1 MFDIGFGEFMLV
13 AAVALVIVGPSR
25 LPQTARFLG
34 HLYGRLQ
41 RQINEARADIK
52 REMAFEDVQSIRRE
66 YEDAA
71 RNARAALGGVDRAVR
86 EEAREIEA
94 AASIAPPSASS
105 VWPQT
110 PSIAE
115 QPAVES
121 SPAAEQPVAETPP
134 AAEESIAPAAAP
146 KT

>member
-105 VWPQT
+105 AWPQT

-115 QPAVES
+115 
-121 SPAAEQPVAETPP
+121 SPVAEQPVAETPP

>member
-110 PSIAE
+110 PPIAE
-115 QPAVES
+115 SPAVES

>member
-94 AASIAPPSASS
+94 AASIAPPSVSS
-105 VWPQT
+105 AWPQT
-110 PSIAE
+110 APAAE
-115 QPAVES
+115 SPAAES
-121 SPAAEQPVAETPP
+121 LPAAEQPVAEASPAVETP
-134 AAEESIAPAAAP
+134 PAAAP

>member
-105 VWPQT
+105 AWPQT
-110 PSIAE
+110 AQVAE
-115 QPAVES
+115 SPVAESLPAAEASPAAES
-121 SPAAEQPVAETPP
+121 SPAVETP
-134 AAEESIAPAAAP
+134 PAAAP

>member
-105 VWPQT
+105 AWPQT
-110 PSIAE
+110 APVAE
-115 QPAVES
+115 SPVAES
-121 SPAAEQPVAETPP
+121 SPAAEQPVAEASP
-134 AAEESIAPAAAP
+134 AVEEQPAAAP
-146 KT
+146 KN

>member
-105 VWPQT
+105 PWPQT

-115 QPAVES
+115 
-121 SPAAEQPVAETPP
+121 SPAAEQPVAEASPVVEASPAVETP
-134 AAEESIAPAAAP
+134 PAAAP

>member
-115 QPAVES
+115 

>member
-105 VWPQT
+105 AWPQT

-115 QPAVES
+115 SPAAES
-121 SPAAEQPVAETPP
+121 SPAAEQPVAEASPAVETP
-134 AAEESIAPAAAP
+134 PAAAP

>member
-71 RNARAALGGVDRAVR
+71 RNARTALGGVDRAVR

-105 VWPQT
+105 AWPQT

-115 QPAVES
+115 QPA
-121 SPAAEQPVAETPP
+121 AEQPVAEQP
-134 AAEESIAPAAAP
+134 AAEASPAVETPPAAAP